1 MLSGISSSWL
11 GNLGQLMGVLAVF
24 FSVLAITWLVTRW
37 IAGYQQGQIHGQNL
51 RVVETLRLTTNNYI
65 QIIEVGDVYLVL
77 AVSKDR
83 VEKIAELDKETFH
96 PDHIVNRKMDTG
108 LDFHEILDRVKQHLP
123 KK

>member
-11 GNLGQLMGVLAVF
+11 GNLGQLMGVLAIF
-24 FSVLAITWLVTRW
+24 FAVLSITWLVTQW

-96 PDHIVNRKMDTG
+96 PDCSAGRRADTG
-108 LDFHEILDRVKQHLP
+108 LDFHEILDKVKQHLP